1 MATAAGSRFRT
12 AAQTARRE
20 PVAKA
25 RDTFF
30 EGEFEPHTRLKHLIW
45 DRYLKAWAQKLLGW
59 GRAGQ
64 RLWIVDAFA
73 GSGRDEAGNPGS
85 PLIAATIARD
95 IVAARRTAPGG
106 PAPVVHVV
114 AIEKDPKRFEEL
126 RKNLGEFT
134 SGSPQI
140 AHIRQ
145 GTLAD
150 YINRMM
156 QFIGSEPAL
165 FFLDPFGVDGMQ
177 ADLLPKILS
186 GPQNELFALFSDTGA
201 ARLHAVLDAEDVS
214 ADEAV
219 ARGMT
224 GPSLFP
230 DFDAEDEAKVR
241 AEAERR
247 ATALG
252 YTRPA
257 AKRILDEAFGG
268 ESWLEAIEAVAPEER
283 PLKFVRLYM
292 QLLLRAGAKFGIAIP
307 VRDKKNRR
315 VYHLVY
321 ASKSAQGF
329 RTMKES
335 ITTALSASDLP
346 SHVREEMVL
355 DLNVDVESTITHIA
369 QAFEGR
375 TVPWTDSKNKHAETV
390 RNYALEHTG
399 VFPQQCDEI
408 RDALAKRYKTGGTAR
423 NPTLTF
429 PLRAILEKP
438 PDGGA

>member
-1 MATAAGSRFRT
+1 
-12 AAQTARRE
+12 
-20 PVAKA
+20 VAKP
-25 RDTFF
+25 RDNFF

-45 DRYLKAWAQKLLGW
+45 DRYHKAWAQKLLGW

-73 GSGRDEAGNPGS
+73 GSGRDEVGNPGS
-85 PLIAATIARD
+85 PVIAATIARD
-95 IVAARRTAPGG
+95 IVAARLAK
-106 PAPVVHVV
+106 PASMAVVHVL
-114 AIEKDPKRFEEL
+114 AIEKDPRRCEEL
-126 RKNLGEFT
+126 RTNLGEFT
-134 SGSPQI
+134 SGSPPI
-140 AHIRQ
+140 AYVRE

-150 YINRMM
+150 LIDRV
-156 QFIGSEPAL
+156 IGHIGDEPAL

-177 ADLLPKILS
+177 ADLLPKIFS

-201 ARLHAVLDAEDVS
+201 ARLHAVLDAEDIS

-230 DFDAEDEAKVR
+230 EFDAEDEAKIR

-247 ATALG
+247 AKALG

-268 ESWLEAIEAVAPEER
+268 ESWLDAIEAVPPEER
-283 PLKFVRLYM
+283 PLQFVRLYM
-292 QLLLRAGAKFGIAIP
+292 QLLLRAGANFGIAIP

-329 RTMKES
+329 RTMKEA
-335 ITTALSASDLP
+335 ITAALGASNLP
-346 SHVREEMVL
+346 AHVRDEMVL
-355 DLNVDVESTITHIA
+355 DLNVDVASVVEHIA
-369 QAFEGR
+369 QAFDGQ
-375 TVPWTDSKNKHAETV
+375 TVRWTDSKSRHAKTV

-399 VFPQQCDEI
+399 IFPPQCDEI
-408 RDALAKRYKTGGTAR
+408 RDALTDRYKTGGTAR
-423 NPTLTF
+423 NPQLTF
-429 PLRAILEKP
+429 SRAVGVP
-438 PDGGA
+438 RHGGG

>member
-1 MATAAGSRFRT
+1 MA
-12 AAQTARRE
+12 
-20 PVAKA
+20 
-25 RDTFF
+25 
-30 EGEFEPHTRLKHLIW
+30 
-45 DRYLKAWAQKLLGW
+45 W
-59 GRAGQ
+59 GLAGQ

-95 IVAARRTAPGG
+95 IVAARRAAPGG
-106 PAPVVHVV
+106 STAVVHVV
-114 AIEKDPKRFEEL
+114 AIEKDPKRCDEL
-126 RKNLGEFT
+126 RTNLAEFT
-134 SGSPQI
+134 SGSPQV
-140 AHIRQ
+140 AHVRQ
-145 GTLAD
+145 GTLSD
-150 YINRMM
+150 LIDRMM
-156 QFIGSEPAL
+156 QVVGVEPAL

-230 DFDAEDEAKVR
+230 EFDAEDETKIR

-247 ATALG
+247 AKALG

-268 ESWLEAIEAVAPEER
+268 ESWLEAVEAVPPEER
-283 PLKFVRLYM
+283 PLEFVRLYM
-292 QLLLRAGAKFGIAIP
+292 QLLLRSGAKFGIAIP

-329 RTMKES
+329 KTMKGA
-335 ITTALSASDLP
+335 ITTALGASDLP
-346 SHVREEMVL
+346 AHVREEMVL
-355 DLNVDVESTITHIA
+355 DLNVDVEPTIEHIA

-375 TVPWTDSKNKHAETV
+375 GASWTDNTNKNAKTV
-390 RNYALEHTG
+390 RNYVLEHTG
-399 VFPQQCDEI
+399 VFPPQCDEI
-408 RDALAKRYKTGGTAR
+408 RDALARRYKTGGTAR
-423 NPTLTF
+423 NPMLTF
-429 PLRAILEKP
+429 PLRGPLETLP
-438 PDGGA
+438 GGGA